1 MLITGYFHIITF
13 LSPTCYST
21 ITTLWLRWSCSSQF
35 LYNSSFAD
43 KRTSSDKLIYNHQ
56 YHWNLAGHALYHC
69 YWVRRRKT
77 WLLQHNFIFL
87 LLLRQRRKKI
97 QCSLIHKKKSPQW
110 LALYI
115 FTLDVRPGASHRE
128 FVSPEIFHL
137 LGTFVNQ
144 YNVDNFFFFASA
156 LHPVKFH
163 KSLPKCPNFPQ
174 ITQTNEAYTM

>member
-1 MLITGYFHIITF
+1 MAFAAQLHSSSVIKTKKKKNAML
-13 LSPTCYST
+13 PYS
-21 ITTLWLRWSCSSQF
+21 Q
-35 LYNSSFAD
+35 
-43 KRTSSDKLIYNHQ
+43 
-56 YHWNLAGHALYHC
+56 
-69 YWVRRRKT
+69 
-77 WLLQHNFIFL
+77 
-87 LLLRQRRKKI
+87 
-97 QCSLIHKKKSPQW
+97 KKSPQW

-144 YNVDNFFFFASA
+144 YNVDNFFFFASE

>member
-13 LSPTCYST
+13 LSLTCYST

-97 QCSLIHKKKSPQW
+97 QCSLIHKKK
-110 LALYI
+110 I
-115 FTLDVRPGASHRE
+115 TTVASSVY
-128 FVSPEIFHL
+128 FYTGCPSWCKSQGICVSWDISL
-137 LGTFVNQ
+137 VG
-144 YNVDNFFFFASA
+144 DIC
-156 LHPVKFH
+156 
-163 KSLPKCPNFPQ
+163 KS
-174 ITQTNEAYTM
+174 I